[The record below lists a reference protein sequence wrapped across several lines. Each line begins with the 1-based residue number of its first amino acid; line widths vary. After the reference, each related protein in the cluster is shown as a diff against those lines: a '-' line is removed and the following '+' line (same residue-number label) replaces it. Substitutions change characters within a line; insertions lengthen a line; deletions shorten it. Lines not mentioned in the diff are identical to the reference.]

1 MTDELAAH
9 LNLKGFQMASKLRGM
24 ALAAA
29 VAVGVGMV
37 GVSVASAVPDAP
49 AAQSDPSAVVRT
61 PVPVPGPAG
70 PAAAAAGAAG
80 ADGLQKGEIARAT
93 VSGLRLRTGPGT
105 QYRILGMLAKG
116 DRVKLIGAKQD
127 ARGQIWHRVTLRGG
141 SAYGLPNGYRGW
153 VTAAYL
159 Y

>member
-1 MTDELAAH
+1 
-9 LNLKGFQMASKLRGM
+9 MARKIRGM

-37 GVSVASAVPDAP
+37 GVSAASAMPDVPST
-49 AAQSDPSAVVRT
+49 QHGPSAAVRT

-70 PAAAAAGAAG
+70 TAAAAAAAG
-80 ADGLQKGEIARAT
+80 ADGLQRGEIARAT
-93 VSGLRLRTGPGT
+93 VNGLRLRTGPGT

-116 DRVKLIGAKQD
+116 DRVKLVGAKQD

-141 SAYGLPNGYRGW
+141 SAYGLPSGYRGW